1 MAIKTSD
8 NGKSK
13 KSLDFL
19 SHRIDELLKIDNL
32 PSEVL
37 EKINE
42 LKNFT
47 EEFKLPM
54 IENYRELKGKNYSGE
69 EVLEIV
75 KDITGFSKW
84 KIDDITEGDDLDLNW
99 FKENF
104 AITFDETN
112 VRQYNFFRNCHSRD
126 EIFLIQIIT
135 FPGHFYV
142 SMDTGR
148 VGFSLNDI
156 LTEKEM
162 KAEILKNFE

>member
-1 MAIKTSD
+1 MAIKTSE

-13 KSLDFL
+13 KALYIL
-19 SHRIDELLKIDNL
+19 GHRIDDLTKIENL
-32 PSEVL
+32 PPEIL

-42 LKNFT
+42 LKKFT
-47 EEFKLPM
+47 EDFKLPM
-54 IENYRELKGKNYSGE
+54 VNSNRELKGKVYSGE

-75 KDITGFSKW
+75 KDVTGFTKW
-84 KIDDITEGDDLDLNW
+84 SIDEVTEAEDLELDW
-99 FKENF
+99 FRENF
-104 AITFDETN
+104 AISFDETN
-112 VRQYNFFRNCHSRD
+112 VKQYNMFRKCHSRD
-126 EIFLIQIIT
+126 EIFLIQVIT

-162 KAEILKNFE
+162 RAGILANFE

>member
-13 KSLDFL
+13 RALDL
-19 SHRIDELLKIDNL
+19 IGHRIDELLKIENL
-32 PSEVL
+32 PDEVVK
-37 EKINE
+37 KIQE

-54 IENYRELKGKNYSGE
+54 IENYRELKGKVFSGE

-75 KDITGFSKW
+75 KDVTGFTKW
-84 KIDDITEGDDLDLNW
+84 SIDEVTESEDLDLDW

-104 AITFDETN
+104 AISFDETN
-112 VRQYNFFRNCHSRD
+112 VKQYNIFRKCHSRD
-126 EIFLIQIIT
+126 EIFLIQVIT

-156 LTEKEM
+156 LTENEM
-162 KAEILKNFE
+162 KKGILSNFE